1 MDEGFMAEVIAEELN
16 KAPWQAV
23 GLDIGEINFINENGE
38 KFVLVVTK
46 VDAFFGEDEEE

>member
-23 GLDIGEINFINENGE
+23 GLDIGEINFTNEDGE
-38 KFVLVVTK
+38 KFLLVVTK
-46 VDAFFGEDEEE
+46 VDAFSGEDDDE